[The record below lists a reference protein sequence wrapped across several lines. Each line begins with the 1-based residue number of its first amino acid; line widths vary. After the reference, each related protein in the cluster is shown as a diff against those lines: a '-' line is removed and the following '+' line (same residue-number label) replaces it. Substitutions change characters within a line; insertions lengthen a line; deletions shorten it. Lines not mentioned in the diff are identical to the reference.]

1 MRINS
6 ALHHAH
12 LDSGLAAPGEA
23 PARFAPRLRET
34 RNNFP
39 GEIAELDGF
48 APRHRGQTAGAGTQS
63 LTRATSTTITIL
75 LSTFNG
81 ERFLAEQLTSF
92 VTQDYDNWR
101 LLWRDDGSSD
111 RTVSIMRAFA
121 LTLPP
126 GQCLESATSGP
137 HLGAAPSF
145 LLLLSEARDEQI
157 VAFAD
162 QDDVWLPQKLAR
174 ASEKISA
181 AGDRPALYCAQQF
194 IVNET
199 LAGSQKSAAHTNPP
213 KFPAS
218 LPQNIAN
225 GNTLVMN
232 RAASALVTAIPAPE
246 GTVHDWWSYIVI
258 AACGGD
264 VIFDAEPQVLYRLHK
279 NNLIAASPS
288 LGARA
293 IAALQRG
300 PLIFMTMMRRHAE
313 ALSGHAAWLTPA
325 ARADLAL
332 IQSALNGNILVRLR
346 ALKTCR
352 RFRRRTLLENLLFT
366 FWFLTS

>member
-1 MRINS
+1 
-6 ALHHAH
+6 
-12 LDSGLAAPGEA
+12 
-23 PARFAPRLRET
+23 
-34 RNNFP
+34 
-39 GEIAELDGF
+39 
-48 APRHRGQTAGAGTQS
+48 
-63 LTRATSTTITIL
+63 
-75 LSTFNG
+75 
-81 ERFLAEQLTSF
+81 
-92 VTQDYDNWR
+92 
-101 LLWRDDGSSD
+101 
-111 RTVSIMRAFA
+111 MRAFA

-126 GQCLESATSGP
+126 GQCLESPTSGP

-145 LLLLSEARDEQI
+145 LLLLSEARTEQVI
-157 VAFAD
+157 AFAD

-174 ASEKISA
+174 AVEKITG
-181 AGDRPALYCAQQF
+181 AGNRPALYCAQQYM
-194 IVNET
+194 VDET
-199 LAGSQKSAAHTNPP
+199 LAGSKKSAAHTNPP

-218 LPQNIAN
+218 LTQNIAN

-258 AACGGD
+258 AACGGE
-264 VIFDAEPQVLYRLHK
+264 VMFDAEPQVLYRLHK

-300 PLIFMTMMRRHAE
+300 PVIFMTMMRRHAE

-332 IQSALNGNILVRLR
+332 ILNALNGSFSNRLR
-346 ALKTCR
+346 ALQTCR
-352 RFRRRTLLENLLFT
+352 HFRRRTLLENLLFT
-366 FWFLTS
+366 YWFLTS

>member
-1 MRINS
+1 
-6 ALHHAH
+6 
-12 LDSGLAAPGEA
+12 
-23 PARFAPRLRET
+23 LRET
-34 RNNFP
+34 RTRLP
-39 GEIAELDGF
+39 GEIADLDGF
-48 APRHRGQTAGAGTQS
+48 APRHRARDHGQTDGAGKPT
-63 LTRATSTTITIL
+63 LTLATTPTITIL

-81 ERFLAEQLTSF
+81 ERFLAEQLDSF
-92 VTQDYDNWR
+92 VNQDFDNWR

-111 RTVSIMRAFA
+111 RTVAIMRAFA

-126 GQCLESATSGP
+126 GQCTESPTSGP

-157 VAFAD
+157 IAFAD

-174 ASEKISA
+174 AASQITT

-194 IVNET
+194 MVDET
-199 LAGSQKSAAHTNPP
+199 LAGSKKSAAHTNPP

-218 LPQNIAN
+218 LTQNIAN

-232 RAASALVTAIPAPE
+232 RAASTLVTAIPAPE

-258 AACGGD
+258 AACGGA

-293 IAALQRG
+293 VAALQRG
-300 PLIFMTMMRRHAE
+300 PAIFMTMMRRHAE
-313 ALSGHAAWLTPA
+313 ALSRHAAWLTPS

-332 IQSALNGNILVRLR
+332 IQSALDGNFAARLF

-366 FWFLTS
+366 YWFLTS